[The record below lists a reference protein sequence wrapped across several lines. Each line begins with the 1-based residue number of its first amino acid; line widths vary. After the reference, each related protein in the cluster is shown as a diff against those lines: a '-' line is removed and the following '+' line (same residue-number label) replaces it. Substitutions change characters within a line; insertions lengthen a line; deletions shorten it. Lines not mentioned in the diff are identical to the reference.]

1 MPNPWPRRL
10 VALFLHA
17 PGLWL
22 IFREPLPKELR
33 RPNLVAATA
42 TLGAMAATFW
52 LAPAPWGRPWGVLA
66 AWLAGHLAWGAYL
79 TWDQSRR
86 HRSPDTNSSD
96 PFSK

>member
-22 IFREPLPKELR
+22 IYREPLPKELR

-42 TLGAMAATFW
+42 TLAAMAATFW
-52 LAPAPWGRPWGVLA
+52 LAPPAWGRPWGVLA
-66 AWLAGHLAWGAYL
+66 AWLAGHLGWGACL
-79 TWDQSRR
+79 VAQLSRR
-86 HRSPDTNSSD
+86 QRSSSPDSSD
-96 PFSK
+96 PRSN